1 MSKAKASGDGKPE
14 AGKKPPKP
22 RAPRRGNA
30 VDRAIHDFEES
41 LEGKKVTMGD
51 YLRLVERQK
60 EIDGDEPK
68 DIECTWVE
76 PDETKSS
83 DK

>member
-1 MSKAKASGDGKPE
+1 MSKTRGRGDGKSE
-14 AGKKPPKP
+14 GTKKPPKP
-22 RAPRRGNA
+22 RGRTRGGV
-30 VDRAIHDFEES
+30 VDKAILDFEEN
-41 LEGKKVTMGD
+41 LDGKKVTVGD
-51 YLRLVERQK
+51 YLRLVQLQK
-60 EIDGDEPK
+60 EIDGDEPR

>member
-1 MSKAKASGDGKPE
+1 MSKTKGSGDGKSKAE
-14 AGKKPPKP
+14 KKPEKP

-30 VDRAIHDFEES
+30 VGRAIHDFEAN
-41 LEGKKVTMGD
+41 LEGKKVTLGD
-51 YLRLVERQK
+51 YLRLVQLQK
-60 EIDGDEPK
+60 ETDGDEPK

>member
-1 MSKAKASGDGKPE
+1 MSKTKGDGDGKSV
-14 AGKKPPKP
+14 GRKKPKP
-22 RAPRRGNA
+22 RGKRRGGA
-30 VDRAIHDFEES
+30 VDEAILAFEEN
-41 LEGKKVTMGD
+41 LDGKKVTVGD
-51 YLRLVERQK
+51 YLRLVQLQK
-60 EIDGDEPK
+60 ENDGDEPK

>member
-1 MSKAKASGDGKPE
+1 MSKPKGSGGGKPE
-14 AGKKPPKP
+14 AGKKPKKP
-22 RAPRRGNA
+22 RAPRRADA
-30 VDRAIHDFEES
+30 VDRAIQAFEEN
-41 LEGKKVTMGD
+41 LKGKNVTVGD
-51 YLRLVERQK
+51 YLRLMQLQK

>member
-1 MSKAKASGDGKPE
+1 MSKPKGSADGKSD
-14 AGKKPPKP
+14 AGKKPVKP

-30 VDRAIHDFEES
+30 VDKAIQAFEKN
-41 LEGKKVTMGD
+41 LEGKNVTVGD
-51 YLRLVERQK
+51 YLRLVQLRK

-76 PDETKSS
+76 QGETKSS

>member
-1 MSKAKASGDGKPE
+1 MSKPKGSADGKSK
-14 AGKKPPKP
+14 AGKKPEKP
-22 RAPRRGNA
+22 RKPRKGNA
-30 VDRAIHDFEES
+30 VDRAIQAFEEN
-41 LEGKKVTMGD
+41 LEGKKVTVAD
-51 YLRLVERQK
+51 YLRLVQLQK

>member
-1 MSKAKASGDGKPE
+1 MSKTKGDGEPVR
-14 AGKKPPKP
+14 KKKPKP
-22 RAPRRGNA
+22 RGKRRGGA
-30 VDRAIHDFEES
+30 VDEAILAFEEN
-41 LEGKKVTMGD
+41 LDGKKVTVGD
-51 YLRLVERQK
+51 YLRLVQLQK
-60 EIDGDEPK
+60 EIEGDEPK

>member
-1 MSKAKASGDGKPE
+1 MSKPKGSADGKSE
-14 AGKKPPKP
+14 AGKKPKKP

-30 VDRAIHDFEES
+30 VDRAIQAFEED
-41 LEGKKVTMGD
+41 LEGKKVTVGD
-51 YLRLVERQK
+51 YLRLVQLQK